1 MYGET
6 SMSETLIAAAEEVK
20 RKIQDLAQ
28 QILQD
33 ERMAEL
39 KKLLTGLNTLEDL
52 CSQPQSQMGSFFD
65 FGQPD
70 AGSSNIRPDEFY
82 GLEPIQAAKRYL
94 RKIGKSASIRDIV
107 AALKSGGCDPGND
120 KAFALSLARS
130 TMEIAKIGDDL
141 FGLVE
146 FYPHLKRERGPRK
159 KKGNGGAES
168 PTATAG
174 DSASPQG
181 SNDEG
186 DEDTEEEKSVSA
198 EAKTTAP
205 HD

>member
-1 MYGET
+1 
-6 SMSETLIAAAEEVK
+6 MSDTLIAASEEVK

-52 CSQPQSQMGSFFD
+52 CSQPRTQMGTFFD
-65 FGQPD
+65 FGPLE
-70 AGSSNIRPDEFY
+70 SSSISAIKPDEFY
-82 GLEPIQAAKRYL
+82 GLEPVQAAKRYL
-94 RKIGKSASIRDIV
+94 RKIGKSASLRDIV
-107 AALKSGGCDPGND
+107 SALKSGGCDPGND
-120 KAFALSLARS
+120 RVFALSLARS

-159 KKGNGGAES
+159 KKGNGDG
-168 PTATAG
+168 TATQDTDGKPVSHVVSSAPEDASH
-174 DSASPQG
+174 DSDEEDASE
-181 SNDEG
+181 N
-186 DEDTEEEKSVSA
+186 
-198 EAKTTAP
+198 EAAI
-205 HD
+205 